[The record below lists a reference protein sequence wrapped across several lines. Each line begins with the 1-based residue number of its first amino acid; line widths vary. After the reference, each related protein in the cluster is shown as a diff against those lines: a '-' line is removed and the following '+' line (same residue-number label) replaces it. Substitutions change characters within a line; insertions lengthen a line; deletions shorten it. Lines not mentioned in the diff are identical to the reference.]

1 MHTIKDILDMDISLW
16 PDAPKEFIDYLKY
29 KKRIKK
35 FEIEVYSPNMEDGYK
50 RPKMIK
56 RLKKD

>member
-1 MHTIKDILDMDISLW
+1 MGISLW
-16 PDAPKEFIDYLKY
+16 SDAPKEFIDYLKY

-35 FEIEVYSPNMEDGYK
+35 FGIEVYSPNMEDGYK
-50 RPKMIK
+50 RPKMVK